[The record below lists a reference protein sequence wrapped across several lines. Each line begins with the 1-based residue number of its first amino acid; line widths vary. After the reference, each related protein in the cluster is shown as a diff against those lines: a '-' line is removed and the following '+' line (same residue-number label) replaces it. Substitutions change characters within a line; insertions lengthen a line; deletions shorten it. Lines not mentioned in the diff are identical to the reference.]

1 VERAGDDASAE
12 PALAAAL
19 VVVATPIG
27 NLADLSPRA
36 ADALRTVDL
45 VLAEDTRRTGRLLQ
59 HVGSDVPQR
68 SLHEHNERERIGEV
82 LARLGSGERLALVS
96 DAGTPAVSDPGYR
109 LLAACAAAGVRIE
122 VIPGPSAALTA
133 LVASGL
139 PTDRVAFEGFLP
151 RKGTARRQ
159 RLAELA
165 AEPRTMVVFVSPHR
179 AADELADLAEAL
191 GEDRPAALARELT
204 KLHEEVRRGTLGDL
218 RDGVAGGVRGEVT
231 LVVAGAPPTVA
242 EAVSDHDLATRVGE
256 LVATGVAK
264 KAAISEVAVATGVP
278 KRRVYQAVLDA
289 GS

>member
-1 VERAGDDASAE
+1 VEPAGGDASAE
-12 PALAAAL
+12 PARPAAL

-151 RKGTARRQ
+151 RKGTARRL

-165 AEPRTMVVFVSPHR
+165 AEARTMVIFVSPHR
-179 AADELADLAEAL
+179 AADELADLAGAL

-204 KLHEEVRRGTLGDL
+204 KLHEEVRRGTLGEL
-218 RDGVAGGVRGEVT
+218 RAGVADGVRGEVT

-242 EAVSDHDLATRVGE
+242 DAVSDHDLAARIGE
-256 LVATGVAK
+256 LVATGATK
-264 KAAISEVAVATGVP
+264 KAAIAEVAVAAGVP